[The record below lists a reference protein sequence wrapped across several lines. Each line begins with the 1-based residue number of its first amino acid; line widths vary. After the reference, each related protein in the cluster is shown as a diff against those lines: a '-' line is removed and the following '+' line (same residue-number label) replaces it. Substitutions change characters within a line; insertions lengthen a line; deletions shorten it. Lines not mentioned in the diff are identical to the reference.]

1 VPPSVDRSV
10 GEGGQPPARVSPN
23 DEVVE
28 VSLNVSSS
36 ILIKSKHDDDAGVL
50 GHKKLRG
57 PFSLRAMRQAARFG
71 LPLWFAGST
80 FSSDGYLGYC
90 SFYYYCSCSSNSF
103 LCACLGGF
111 YFSCYCDYDVGFFG
125 CHCLYTIVECWF
137 DDHKCSRDVASFF
150 VSFAGSPSTVLA
162 SASPSSSSH
171 LSVSLN
177 HIYTSRDINS
187 LWGMGYKLEAVCFVS
202 SFDKNIIRPAKVQ
215 NAIDFVKVFL
225 QRSLAILE
233 ENDTMKL

>member
-1 VPPSVDRSV
+1 MPPSVDRSV

-36 ILIKSKHDDDAGVL
+36 ILIK
-50 GHKKLRG
+50 R
-57 PFSLRAMRQAARFG
+57 
-71 LPLWFAGST
+71 
-80 FSSDGYLGYC
+80 
-90 SFYYYCSCSSNSF
+90 
-103 LCACLGGF
+103 GF